1 MSDLA
6 RTPLEV
12 LCQGHPREARE
23 LSYLVDIPEL
33 ERGDPAI
40 EHGWDVDRHCLSAV
54 AWRLERVFRDRDDLG
69 RSPGVRAK
77 LRKIAERL
85 SEDLAEVLWGLSGG
99 ERFDGLGCE
108 AWAEE
113 VGPGFAYG
121 SARLNGRLAQIS
133 GTPEQV
139 RAIYGFCGLRVS
151 QVWPACLGLVP
162 EAATARPEARPRP
175 PEGLERMR
183 VLPFLRAAAE
193 SADPDDLVRPVL
205 VAPLAALWETG
216 ALSRSPGADAGPR
229 RTTELERRLAS
240 A

>member
-1 MSDLA
+1 MTSINSDRKHRHLELRLREASEGAIPDPVARVIMSDLA

-40 EHGWDVDRHCLSAV
+40 EHGWDVDRHCLSAA

-113 VGPGFAYG
+113 VGSDFACE
-121 SARLNGRLAQIS
+121 SA
-133 GTPEQV
+133 
-139 RAIYGFCGLRVS
+139 
-151 QVWPACLGLVP
+151 
-162 EAATARPEARPRP
+162 PRP
-175 PEGLERMR
+175 GSSQAPVIAPPSRQAPGPEGVGSRSALAPRGVGGPCSGPPAGERARSPAFARERAM
-183 VLPFLRAAAE
+183 AAA
-193 SADPDDLVRPVL
+193 
-205 VAPLAALWETG
+205 G
-216 ALSRSPGADAGPR
+216 GQ
-229 RTTELERRLAS
+229 
-240 A
+240 